1 MKKHLII
8 LSIAFFAVSAF
19 VVLRTTPAQ
28 SAPHNG
34 ISYASDVRP
43 ILESRCGSC
52 HMGLFVSAG
61 LHMDTYAS
69 LMAGSEHGP
78 VIVPGKAN
86 DSLLIKKL
94 LEGKMPKRGPKL
106 TPAQI
111 QVIVDW
117 INAGALDN

>member
-8 LSIAFFAVSAF
+8 LSIALFAVSAF
-19 VVLRTTPAQ
+19 FVFRAPPAQ
-28 SAPHNG
+28 SASHDSV
-34 ISYASDVRP
+34 SYADDVRP

-69 LMAGSEHGP
+69 LMTGSQHGP
-78 VIVPGKAN
+78 VIVPGKAD
-86 DSLLIKKL
+86 DSLLVKKL

-111 QVIVDW
+111 QIIADW